1 MKKNYERYKSLT
13 SKDCDKKTLMYYLCR
28 VPSDRRIVPLLSKI
42 RSKRVLDVGLGS
54 GHYTK
59 IFIEQNEVVG
69 VDRNPHL
76 CRLPIKVHSGDA
88 TELSKLVGE
97 KQFDV
102 VISTWLTEY
111 LTTDQLEKFF
121 SEAKKVLGNNGLLMT
136 TVIST
141 RGMGFLYIKLAKI
154 VKGIDKYNYTKSV
167 AVTKIKEAGF
177 ADVEIIDLDS
187 WFGFPWA
194 YMVVAR

>member
-1 MKKNYERYKSLT
+1 MKKNYDRYKTLT

-28 VPSDRRIVPLLSKI
+28 VPSDRRIVPLVSEI
-42 RSKRVLDVGLGS
+42 RDKRVLDVGLGS

-59 IFIEQNEVVG
+59 VFMEQNEVVG

-76 CRLPIKVHSGDA
+76 CKLPIKVYCGDA
-88 TELSKLVGE
+88 TELSSLVGE
-97 KQFDV
+97 KRFDV
-102 VISTWLTEY
+102 VIATWLTEY

-121 SEAKKVLGNNGLLMT
+121 SESKTVLRNNGELMT

-141 RGMGFLYIKLAKI
+141 GGMGFLYIKLAKI
-154 VKGIDKYNYTKSV
+154 VRGIDKYNYTKSV
-167 AVTKIKEAGF
+167 IVQKIKEAGF